1 MGSSNSPDWT
11 NYFQLQLNMNNNI
24 NKYTFCCRRVLRVV
38 TSASKP
44 IALAISAYRDNSEYL
59 RLYDCTL
66 CGVMTT
72 LQHLQLLL
80 LVFTSLLQTSQ
91 LHVKSDFWSM
101 IASVKDGIVTIL
113 SLVGIVPWQ
122 LLSTSIKWWK
132 LGESMGMKNQKMGV
146 WEWESGTGSMGVGLW
161 EWGYI
166 YIKGVSHCVCN
177 ISLLRISGADTT
189 GKWVP
194 LRVFLL
200 HCSVSTP
207 AVVSPCHV
215 VLLASVTENKQILTL
230 LDWTMV
236 TTPSFVTL
244 LTSRAW
250 VWSCNSV
257 SRVATCAN
265 HHDNQ
270 QC

>member
-1 MGSSNSPDWT
+1 MKARWEYGNEKSKNGS
-11 NYFQLQLNMNNNI
+11 
-24 NKYTFCCRRVLRVV
+24 LR
-38 TSASKP
+38 
-44 IALAISAYRDNSEYL
+44 
-59 RLYDCTL
+59 
-66 CGVMTT
+66 
-72 LQHLQLLL
+72 
-80 LVFTSLLQTSQ
+80 
-91 LHVKSDFWSM
+91 
-101 IASVKDGIVTIL
+101 
-113 SLVGIVPWQ
+113 
-122 LLSTSIKWWK
+122 
-132 LGESMGMKNQKMGV
+132 MGV
-146 WEWESGTGSMGVGLW
+146 WDWEYGNGIMGVGLW
-161 EWGYI
+161 EWGSI

-177 ISLLRISGADTT
+177 ISLLKISGADIT

-194 LRVFLL
+194 LHVFLL

-257 SRVATCAN
+257 SRAAACAN